1 MPSMRPATTH
11 ALYRCRLPVALAW
24 LLCCAAS
31 TALAQADAGAADA
44 VAPPAAVDE
53 SAAPAASDEA
63 VGATPPATVETPSD
77 TVEANE
83 RFVAST
89 ITDYGRNSLQTAEA
103 YVGLADAQRKAQDY
117 EEAAESYLTA
127 VEVYRIIDGPFTPLA
142 IAPLTSL
149 GDSYREAEDHTNAVS
164 SYGEARTVSRRV
176 FGLHNPDQIVL
187 IDRISESLLDLDQ
200 LAEAEAQQV
209 EALRLIQRANPP
221 ESDAVLAGI
230 YRYAGWLGERGMFQF
245 ERDQYL
251 RAQRIIRASYGENDP
266 RLVTPLLGIGNTYR
280 RERNPAGPGISALE
294 DALELL
300 REQPERDALG
310 LAMVMRDIGD
320 WNTAFGKMGYA
331 GMEYQRSWE
340 LLGTLPNGAELR
352 ARWYAGANYVLYE
365 PISQRGVSTERQAV
379 PGHVLVQFDID
390 VAGNPQDVTI
400 LESDPPGF
408 KDDAVLRHVRRSRF
422 RPWVVEG
429 LVAPG
434 PGLAIRVDFRYLP
447 DGIAA
452 END

>member
-1 MPSMRPATTH
+1 MLSMRSAITH
-11 ALYRCRLPVALAW
+11 RRYDCRLPFALAW
-24 LLCCAAS
+24 LLSCAAS
-31 TALAQADAGAADA
+31 TALAQADATA
-44 VAPPAAVDE
+44 VEEVTP
-53 SAAPAASDEA
+53 APAVES
-63 VGATPPATVETPSD
+63 PVETPAD
-77 TVEANE
+77 NVAANE

-89 ITDYGRNSLQTAEA
+89 INERGRNSLQTAEA
-103 YVGLADAQRKAQDY
+103 YVGLADAQRKAEDY
-117 EEAAESYLTA
+117 DKAAESYLSA
-127 VEVYRIIDGPFTPLA
+127 VEVYRAIDGPFTPLA

-149 GDSYREAEDHTNAVS
+149 GDSYREAEDYTNAVA

-176 FGLHNPDQIVL
+176 YGLHNPDQIVL

-200 LAEAEAQQV
+200 LTEAEAQQV

-221 ESDAVLAGI
+221 DSDAVLSAI
-230 YRYAGWLGERGMFQF
+230 YRYAAWLGERGMFQL
-245 ERDQYL
+245 ERDQYM
-251 RAQRIIRASYGENDP
+251 RAQRIIRQSHGESDP

-300 REQPERDALG
+300 REQPERDALA

-352 ARWYAGANYVLYE
+352 DDWYAGANYVLYE
-365 PISQRGVSTERQAV
+365 PISQRGVSTEREAV

-390 VAGNPQDVTI
+390 VAGNPGRVTI

-408 KDDAVLRHVRRSRF
+408 KDEAVLRHVRRSRF

-429 LVAPG
+429 IVAPG

-447 DGIAA
+447 DAIAA
-452 END
+452 ESD

>member
-1 MPSMRPATTH
+1 MPSMRSATTH
-11 ALYRCRLPVALAW
+11 RRYDRRLPFALAW

-31 TALAQADAGAADA
+31 AALAQADADA
-44 VAPPAAVDE
+44 VDAVVPPE
-53 SAAPAASDEA
+53 SAAPVASDD
-63 VGATPPATVETPSD
+63 ATEPAAAPTVETPAD
-77 TVEANE
+77 NVEANE
-83 RFVAST
+83 RFVANT

-103 YVGLADAQRKAQDY
+103 YVGLADAQRQAEEF
-117 EEAAESYLTA
+117 EEAAESYLSA
-127 VEVYRIIDGPFTPLA
+127 VEVYRAIDGPFTPLA

-149 GDSYREAEDHTNAVS
+149 GDSYREAEDHTNAVA

-176 FGLHNPDQIVL
+176 YGLHNPDQIVL
-187 IDRISESLLDLDQ
+187 LDRISESLLDLDQ

-221 ESDAVLAGI
+221 ESDAVLSAI
-230 YRYAGWLGERGMFQF
+230 YRYAGWLGERGMFQL
-245 ERDQYL
+245 ERDQYM
-251 RAQRIIRASYGENDP
+251 RAQRIIRQAYGESDP

-300 REQPERDALG
+300 RGQPERDALG

-352 ARWYAGANYVLYE
+352 GEWYAGANYVLYE
-365 PISQRGVSTERQAV
+365 PISQRGVSTEREAV
-379 PGHVLVQFDID
+379 AGHVLVQFDID
-390 VAGNPQDVTI
+390 LSGNPGDVRI

-408 KDDAVLRHVRRSRF
+408 KDEAVLRHVRRSRF

-429 LVAPG
+429 AVAPG

-447 DGIAA
+447 DAIAA
-452 END
+452 ERD